1 MYLLIVHC
9 PFHASTYSDT
19 PGVTNL
25 AKLLLLLDY
34 SPQWNST
41 GIIFAAN
48 GSGLNQVK
56 GPNGVFIVAGSDDL
70 YIADSGNNRILKWKS
85 GANSSTVVAG
95 GEGSGKNAT
104 QLNNPIVLCVDN
116 DENIYVSDRNN
127 YRVQV
132 FANGSSF
139 GRTIISNGTSS
150 TPNNLIGNIF
160 GIGVDLAN
168 NVYISEY
175 NFNRLLKFT
184 PNSTNGTL
192 VAGNGTA
199 GNALNLLNDP
209 TGFYVNPSTGT
220 LYIANQNANCI
231 MKWLPGASCGST
243 VAGTCGTSG
252 SNGTLFNTPKWVTFD
267 KYDNMYV
274 VDGSDNSSRITL
286 FYPNSMV
293 GIPIVTGGLS
303 SPQSI
308 AVDTNLSLY
317 VADLSRS
324 HIVKYELL

>member
-1 MYLLIVHC
+1 M
-9 PFHASTYSDT
+9 
-19 PGVTNL
+19 TNL
-25 AKLLLLLDY
+25 AKFLSLLDY

-48 GSGLNQVK
+48 GSGSNQVK
-56 GPNGVFIVAGSDDL
+56 GTNAVFIVAGSDVL
-70 YIADSGNNRILKWKS
+70 YIADSGNNRILKWKL
-85 GANSSTVVAG
+85 GANSSTIVAG
-95 GEGSGKNAT
+95 GQGSGKNAT

-116 DENIYVSDRNN
+116 DDNIYVSDRNN

-132 FANGSSF
+132 FANGSSS

-160 GIGVDLAN
+160 GIDVDLAN

-175 NFNRLLKFT
+175 NFNRVLKFT
-184 PNSTNGTL
+184 PISTNGIL
-192 VAGNGTA
+192 AAGNGTA
-199 GNALNLLNDP
+199 GNASNLLNVP
-209 TGFYVNPSTGT
+209 TGFYVDPSTGT
-220 LYIANQNANCI
+220 LYIASQKSHCI
-231 MKWLPGASCGST
+231 MKWLPGASSGST
-243 VAGTCGTSG
+243 VAGTCGTPG

-274 VDGSDNSSRITL
+274 VDGSGNSSRITM

-293 GIPIVTGGLS
+293 GIPIVIGGLS

-308 AVDTNLSLY
+308 AVDTNLNLY
-317 VADLSRS
+317 VADLSLSR
-324 HIVKYELL
+324 IVKYELL